1 MSAVKTAVT
10 PPPVWI
16 WGAVAQ
22 VMPAHLTVHAKLG
35 LDLIMA
41 VLNGPSEGVHLIALQ
56 HDGVHS
62 TLE

>member
-10 PPPVWI
+10 LPPV

-35 LDLIMA
+35 FDLIMA
-41 VLNGPSEGVHLIALQ
+41 VLNGRSKGVHLIALQ
-56 HDGVHS
+56 HDGVH
-62 TLE
+62 TALE